1 MRTPVDLAD
10 PVVSGQEDVMSA
22 HAGEMVLFVAGGL
35 LTLMVIG
42 FVGWLMMNAIR
53 EERVAR
59 DGESHEG
66 GES

>member
-1 MRTPVDLAD
+1 MRTPTDLAAPMV
-10 PVVSGQEDVMSA
+10 PVQEDVMSA
-22 HAGEMVLFVAGGL
+22 SPGELVLFVAGGL

-53 EERVAR
+53 EERIAR
-59 DGESHEG
+59 DGESQEG

>member
-1 MRTPVDLAD
+1 MRTPADLVD
-10 PVVSGQEDVMSA
+10 PMVPGQEDVMSA
-22 HAGEMVLFVAGGL
+22 SPGEMVLFVAGGL

-53 EERVAR
+53 EERIAR
-59 DGESHEG
+59 DGDNQEG